1 MSQNIK
7 DASNQVYL
15 SNVKSKFIMEKIFN
29 HLEEGAFLNI
39 IRFNKKF
46 QTKFNKALEDYKINS
61 KMIIEIIPM
70 KNYDGKFINYVE
82 QNDEELDQKSLYH
95 IYFNDNNNE
104 EIKRNNIDKDEI
116 GKINKIKIF
125 ISMKIKNISGLFKD
139 CKVVKNITFVRFPMG
154 DFIDMKDMFFNCFN
168 LEEIKFSKFKTYNII
183 NMANMFYG
191 CQSLKKLDLSKFIT
205 DKVENMSNMFNGCSS
220 LKNIIISS
228 FNTNK
233 VIDMS
238 GMFNGCN
245 SITKLNL
252 SNFNINNVISMY
264 SMFKNCS
271 LLEDIIF
278 SNFNS
283 INVVNMSNMFSECGA
298 LKKLDINL
306 NINKVND
313 MSRMFFR
320 CSSLKEITLSNFYNN
335 MYVIMDKMFTKCNPL
350 VKINCSEELKEKIRE
365 KFKELSI

>member
-104 EIKRNNIDKDEI
+104 EIKRNNIDKGEI

-168 LEEIKFSKFKTYNII
+168 LEEIKF
-183 NMANMFYG
+183 
-191 CQSLKKLDLSKFIT
+191 SKFIT

-271 LLEDIIF
+271 LLEEIIF

-320 CSSLKEITLSNFYNN
+320 CSSLKEITLSNFNNN